1 MACEP
6 WVGHPCISIHKFRG
20 DGRGWGGL
28 KVSPPCMKFL
38 FKAIAKFFRKKGM
51 FEEIFDF
58 FG

>member
-1 MACEP
+1 VSLGLATLALAY
-6 WVGHPCISIHKFRG
+6 ISLG
-20 DGRGWGGL
+20 GMGGRWGGL